1 MFDVEFTLRAAAVVA
16 AALLVASPSVVG
28 AVQALLAWRPVSFKI
43 RASGPEPETT
53 DDAHVVLEIAR
64 RLQKSGNVEG
74 VRLCKSLIDVLL
86 KPEKK
91 S

>member
-1 MFDVEFTLRAAAVVA
+1 MPDVEFMLRAAAVVA
-16 AALLVASPSVVG
+16 AAALVAG
-28 AVQALLAWRPVSFKI
+28 APLVAAGQALLAWRPVSF
-43 RASGPEPETT
+43 ASKASKPEPEVT

-91 S
+91 P

>member
-1 MFDVEFTLRAAAVVA
+1 MFDVEFTLRAVAVVA
-16 AALLVASPSVVG
+16 AAVLVASPNVV
-28 AVQALLAWRPVSFKI
+28 AALRSLLAWRPVSF
-43 RASGPEPETT
+43 RASQPQPEVT

-64 RLQKSGNVEG
+64 RLQKSGNAEG

-91 S
+91 P